1 MTVFRPDRYVAGLF
15 QPNRAAGPVGEQLYP
30 TQDLVAE
37 EPGLYGFDA
46 VAFAIGYVTVT
57 VYNAEGV

>member
-1 MTVFRPDRYVAGLF
+1 
-15 QPNRAAGPVGEQLYP
+15 LYP